1 MHTARN
7 RRASRQHV
15 SKNHQAPPVARSARQ
30 EQDFMLR
37 SAGTPPAFPRELI
50 VPGPQ
55 HALNA
60 PPTAFQAESP
70 AETEIQTPAP
80 PAATANP
87 SRANGHQIARRPKGK
102 KARKAAMR
110 MAAEQARKTG
120 SSRAMAAAAVSPVLE
135 PAPAPVLPPPIAE
148 PTIREMEVAASS
160 GEDILVLA
168 QVVEYGPHAS
178 VSDAIP
184 QHLPE
189 TGPEPLIPAEPLA
202 EPAPMAEP
210 APIFLLPSAPEPLVT
225 APPPLSAALP
235 PRSDALP
242 SPAEALPLPRSR
254 SLVPARRQGL
264 VDVIAFLL
272 RDSGRRLARWSA
284 RRHKMRE
291 QYAQVYASDLR
302 KAAMQSQLEALEA
315 LRQQQQRR

>member
-1 MHTARN
+1 MHNARN

-50 VPGPQ
+50 LPGPP

-60 PPTAFQAESP
+60 PSAAFQAESP
-70 AETEIQTPAP
+70 GETETHAPAP
-80 PAATANP
+80 PAVTANP
-87 SRANGHQIARRPKGK
+87 SRANGPQIARRPKGK

-110 MAAEQARKTG
+110 MAAEQARKAG
-120 SSRAMAAAAVSPVLE
+120 SSRAMPAASVSPVFE
-135 PAPAPVLPPPIAE
+135 PTAAPALSPPIAE

-160 GEDILVLA
+160 GEAIFVLA
-168 QVVEYGPHAS
+168 QVVEYGSPAS

-184 QHLPE
+184 QQPPE
-189 TGPEPLIPAEPLA
+189 TGPEPLIPA
-202 EPAPMAEP
+202 APMAEP
-210 APIFLLPSAPEPLVT
+210 APIFLLPPAPEPLVT
-225 APPPLSAALP
+225 APPPLAAALP
-235 PRSDALP
+235 PLAGAVP
-242 SPAEALPLPRSR
+242 PIAEALPLPRSR